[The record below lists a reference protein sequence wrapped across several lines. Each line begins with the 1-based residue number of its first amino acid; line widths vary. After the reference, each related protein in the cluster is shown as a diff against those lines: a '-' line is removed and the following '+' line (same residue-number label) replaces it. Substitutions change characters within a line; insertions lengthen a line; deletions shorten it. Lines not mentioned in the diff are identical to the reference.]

1 MPEAPVDFTTP
12 SNEIRK
18 GGVVMGLTNKIYFP
32 IDGPTI
38 TIAEILIRGDLSG
51 ELEYN
56 GRVLQVEAIDE
67 AIGLEVGPSGPRGP
81 IWRGVRFRVMR

>member
-1 MPEAPVDFTTP
+1 MPETPVSFTTP
-12 SNEIRK
+12 SKEIHK
-18 GGVVMGLTNKIYFP
+18 GAVVVGLTDKVYFP
-32 IDGPTI
+32 IDGPMVTM
-38 TIAEILIRGDLSG
+38 AEILVRGDLSG

-81 IWRGVRFRVMR
+81 IWRGVLCRVVR